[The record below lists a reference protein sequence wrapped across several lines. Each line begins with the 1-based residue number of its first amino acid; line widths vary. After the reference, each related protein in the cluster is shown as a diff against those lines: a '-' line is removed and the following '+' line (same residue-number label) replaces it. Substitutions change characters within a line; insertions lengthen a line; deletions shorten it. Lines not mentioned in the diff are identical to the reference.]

1 MVPSAV
7 NVLCTVLSS
16 PQSCSYTGP
25 TQTPLANAIQRDYQF
40 YIKRVDDV
48 FVPQSQVYQRNA
60 RRQGT
65 TNLMKPT
72 DIGDMMMV
80 LFTAML
86 ITLPTTSGTVSR
98 ERLEQ

>member
-1 MVPSAV
+1 MSAPC
-7 NVLCTVLSS
+7 LLLG
-16 PQSCSYTGP
+16 YT
-25 TQTPLANAIQRDYQF
+25 IQRDY
-40 YIKRVDDV
+40 IKHVDNG
-48 FVPQSQVYQRNA
+48 FFPQSQVYQRNA

-72 DIGDMMMV
+72 GIGDIMMV

-98 ERLEQ
+98 GRLEQ